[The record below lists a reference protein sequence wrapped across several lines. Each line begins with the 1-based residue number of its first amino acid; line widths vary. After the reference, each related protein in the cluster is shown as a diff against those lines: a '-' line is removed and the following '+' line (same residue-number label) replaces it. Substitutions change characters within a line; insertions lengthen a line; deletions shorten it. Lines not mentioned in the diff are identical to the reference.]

1 MIYSLTVYIFL
12 IGGIPYKGNIFL
24 CEQKLEKAHSKQ
36 IHDTSICLSLDK
48 TAIILHKNQGILS
61 IVKIYASRAGKAC
74 KGCNWISQGKSSWVP
89 TIIHVYGTNKNIITY
104 MIPSFRASGL
114 RV

>member
-48 TAIILHKNQGILS
+48 TAIILHKNRGSLS
-61 IVKIYASRAGKAC
+61 IVKIYASRAGKARHARGVTEFH
-74 KGCNWISQGKSSWVP
+74 KVNHRGCRLL
-89 TIIHVYGTNKNIITY
+89 Y
-104 MIPSFRASGL
+104 MFMVQIKT
-114 RV
+114 